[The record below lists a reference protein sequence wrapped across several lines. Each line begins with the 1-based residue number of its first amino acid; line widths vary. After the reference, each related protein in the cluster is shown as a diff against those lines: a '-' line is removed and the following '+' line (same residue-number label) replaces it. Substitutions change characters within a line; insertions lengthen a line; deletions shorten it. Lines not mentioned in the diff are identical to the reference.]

1 MAGYSKT
8 PLTKKLGIGEG
19 FRVRIENAP
28 NHFPDLLHP
37 LPAKAVVS
45 SRLRNQVDIWHIFT
59 RSRKGLDGKLRRAI
73 KGIPGNGII
82 WVSWPKKSS
91 GEVTDMTED
100 EIRKAALPLGLVDV
114 KVCAIDDTW
123 SGLKLMIRRE
133 NRT

>member
-8 PLTKKLGIGEG
+8 PLTRKLGINAG
-19 FRVRIENAP
+19 FRVKIENAP
-28 NHFPDLLHP
+28 AHFLDLLHP
-37 LPAKAVVS
+37 LPAKAIVS
-45 SRLRNQVDIWHIFT
+45 SRLRGQVNIWHIFS
-59 RSRKGLDGKLRRAI
+59 RSRNGLDRKLERAMR
-73 KGIPGNGII
+73 GIPGNGIV